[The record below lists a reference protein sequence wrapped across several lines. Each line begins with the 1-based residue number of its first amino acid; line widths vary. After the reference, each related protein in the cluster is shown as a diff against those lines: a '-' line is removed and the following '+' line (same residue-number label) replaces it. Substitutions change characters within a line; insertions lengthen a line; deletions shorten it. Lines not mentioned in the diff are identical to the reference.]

1 MKCCVSLEKKRW
13 VEILSDER
21 FPENSLEAQR
31 VLGLE
36 GGNGEKV
43 AFC

>member
-1 MKCCVSLEKKRW
+1 M
-13 VEILSDER
+13 SDER

-43 AFC
+43 AFR